1 MTASTVPWPEATVID
16 TEPGGTAGVTSAALH
31 QALSIVRPHGP
42 EYVWL
47 PRRPVMLPG

>member
-1 MTASTVPWPEATVID
+1 MID
-16 TEPGGTAGVTSAALH
+16 TESGGTAGVTSTAWQ
-31 QALSIVRPHGP
+31 QALSVIRPHGP